1 MALLQKNCDDHHLA
15 GNTEFGHHYDID
27 TSRGFATDQVL
38 PLAAFLISLS
48 LDDVARQDDP
58 L

>member
-1 MALLQKNCDDHHLA
+1 MTTILPV
-15 GNTEFGHHYDID
+15 TPSHHYDID

-48 LDDVARQDDP
+48 LDDVARQEDP